1 MAVLMAGDNQDMR
14 DMPGNVVLLVDD
26 DPAIRSSLKFALE
39 LEGFDVRTF
48 ALPEEILAADLPL
61 RGCIVVD
68 YYLPGQDGLELLGQL
83 KARHVS
89 LPAILITSNPAEN
102 VRRRASSAGVAIIEK
117 PLLSNAL
124 SDAVRDSLARGT

>member
-1 MAVLMAGDNQDMR
+1 MAGENQDMR
-14 DMPGNVVLLVDD
+14 VVPGNVVLLVDD

-48 ALPEEILAADLPL
+48 AGPEEILAADLPS

-68 YYLPGQDGLELLGQL
+68 YYLPGQDGLELLGKL

-89 LPAILITSNPAEN
+89 LPAILITTNPADN

-124 SDAVRDSLARGT
+124 SDAVRESLARGA

>member
-1 MAVLMAGDNQDMR
+1 
-14 DMPGNVVLLVDD
+14 
-26 DPAIRSSLKFALE
+26 
-39 LEGFDVRTF
+39 
-48 ALPEEILAADLPL
+48 
-61 RGCIVVD
+61 IVVD

>member
-1 MAVLMAGDNQDMR
+1 MAVLMAGNNQDMR
-14 DMPGNVVLLVDD
+14 VMPGNVVLLVDD
-26 DPAIRSSLKFALE
+26 DPAIRNSLKFALE

-48 ALPEEILAADLPL
+48 AAPGEILAADLPE

-83 KARHVS
+83 KARDVA
-89 LPAILITSNPAEN
+89 LPAILITTNPADN

-124 SDAVRDSLARGT
+124 SDAVRDSLARSS

>member
-1 MAVLMAGDNQDMR
+1 MAVFMGVEDQNVR
-14 DMPGNVVLLVDD
+14 TVPGNVVLLVDD

-48 ALPEEILAADLPL
+48 AAPAEILSADLPL
-61 RGCIVVD
+61 HGCIVVD
-68 YYLPGQDGLELLGQL
+68 YYLPGQDGLELLNQL

-89 LPAILITSNPAEN
+89 LPAILITTNPPAN
-102 VRRRASSAGVAIIEK
+102 VRRRAFAAGVSIIEK

-124 SDAVRDSLARGT
+124 SDAVHASLARGV